1 MSNKVIHRII
11 QSPEVNL
18 EVAPGETLTLSKEKV
33 IDYAGVDLKEVDTE
47 TNQVTKDLK
56 DSVVVTEQ
64 GVPKE
69 TVTLSAGKTVLGFG
83 MLFGGRLIDT
93 SLVAT
98 FRVSEK
104 VPEPELEM
112 PNFVDEAPA
121 SFSRSERS
129 YQENVGDVPQPYIE
143 PDVQPKES
151 NKIVD
156 ENFGE
161 NLPSFGRAELKPI
174 FDQKEVVDGVHRYY
188 GDLLIGEH
196 GPAQSKVPGVH
207 VNAVNLLTSDEQS
220 NIEDIQ
226 KVSLSVHPISVTGAV
241 YQGNLVQDFDLSDE
255 GDIDWEYENQNVL
268 PFTNRNFSQNPE
280 MDVLGLRYEITFL
293 PVFKPEPE
301 PEERPVVG
309 DWSMFLK
316 PEQKPEQSSSTSES
330 HVAPVAI
337 SDTPVSNGWAS
348 LQNNPVQTVTEATA
362 PVAEQGF
369 TDIVPDFSEP
379 AVPVFSDSQAVS
391 EQKDFSE
398 NVPGSVYPAPGST
411 SAEGVYNPVGYSE
424 SAHPAV
430 PNQAGYTDFDTHL
443 GQTLIAPAPL
453 LNRDGSVPV
462 GQHEVGFAPQS
473 ATNPAEFP
481 SVDNTGGESN
491 TGNFTQPQMGSQENV
506 KSDSVNDT
514 DLDKALEE
522 INSEKPKKKTFLERF
537 FGTFKKKSKK
547 GGVGKGTIVAGSVI
561 ILAFGGLVTGGVLYR
576 NSGVNQAKPV
586 VQKSEKNLKEVDNY
600 IKDGKITSEES
611 VQIQNL
617 LNDNATTLE
626 NFKTKNFFADIE
638 RKRLIKKTNDATN
651 KATEI
656 LNKQSGTTSGS
667 TTSTK

>member
-11 QSPEVNL
+11 QSPEVKL
-18 EVAPGETLTLSKEKV
+18 EVDPGKKLTLSKEDV

-47 TNQVTKDLK
+47 TSQVTKDLK

-69 TVTLSAGKTVLGFG
+69 TVTLGVGTTVLGFG
-83 MLFGGRLIDT
+83 MLYNGRLIDT
-93 SLVAT
+93 SLIVT
-98 FRVSEK
+98 FRVTEK
-104 VPEPELEM
+104 EPEM
-112 PNFVDEAPA
+112 PSFVDEAPT

-143 PDVQPKES
+143 PDVPQKES

-156 ENFGE
+156 ESFGE
-161 NLPSFGRAELKPI
+161 NLPSSGGLELKPV
-174 FDQKEVVDGVHRYY
+174 FDKKEVVDGVHRYY
-188 GDLLIGEH
+188 GDLLIGEQ

-268 PFTNRNFSQNPE
+268 PFTNHNFSQNPE

-309 DWSMFLK
+309 DWSMFLN

-348 LQNNPVQTVTEATA
+348 LQNNPVQPAKEASA
-362 PVAEQGF
+362 PVVEQGF
-369 TDIVPDFSEP
+369 ADIVPDFSE
-379 AVPVFSDSQAVS
+379 AVPVFSDSQAIP
-391 EQKDFSE
+391 EQKGFSE

-411 SAEGVYNPVGYSE
+411 SAENIYNPVGYSE
-424 SAHPAV
+424 SVHPTV
-430 PNQAGYTDFDTHL
+430 PDQAGYTDFDTHL

-473 ATNPAEFP
+473 VTNPVEFP

-506 KSDSVNDT
+506 KSDSVNDS

-586 VQKSEKNLKEVDNY
+586 VQKSEKNLKEVNNY

-667 TTSTK
+667 TASTK

>member
-11 QSPEVNL
+11 QSPEVKL
-18 EVAPGETLTLSKEKV
+18 EVDPGKKLTLSKEDV

-47 TNQVTKDLK
+47 TSQVTKDLK

-69 TVTLSAGKTVLGFG
+69 TVTLSVGTTVLGFG
-83 MLFGGRLIDT
+83 MLYNGRLIDT
-93 SLVAT
+93 SLIVT
-98 FRVSEK
+98 FRVTEK
-104 VPEPELEM
+104 EPEM
-112 PNFVDEAPA
+112 PSFVDEAPT

-143 PDVQPKES
+143 PDVPQKES

-156 ENFGE
+156 ESFGE
-161 NLPSFGRAELKPI
+161 NLPSSGGLELKPV
-174 FDQKEVVDGVHRYY
+174 FDKKEVVDGVHRYY
-188 GDLLIGEH
+188 GDLLIGEQ

-268 PFTNRNFSQNPE
+268 PFTNHNFSQNPE

-309 DWSMFLK
+309 DWSMFLN

-348 LQNNPVQTVTEATA
+348 LQNNPVQPAKEASA
-362 PVAEQGF
+362 PVIEQGF
-369 TDIVPDFSEP
+369 ADIVPDFSE
-379 AVPVFSDSQAVS
+379 AVPVFSDSQAIP
-391 EQKDFSE
+391 EQKGFSE

-411 SAEGVYNPVGYSE
+411 SAENIYNPVGYSE
-424 SAHPAV
+424 SVHPTV
-430 PNQAGYTDFDTHL
+430 PDQAGYTDFDTHL

-473 ATNPAEFP
+473 VTNPVEFP

-506 KSDSVNDT
+506 KSDSVNDS

-586 VQKSEKNLKEVDNY
+586 VQKSEKNLKEVNNY

-667 TTSTK
+667 TASTK

>member
-11 QSPEVNL
+11 QSPEVKL
-18 EVAPGETLTLSKEKV
+18 EVDPGKKLTLSKEDV

-47 TNQVTKDLK
+47 TSQVTKDLK

-69 TVTLSAGKTVLGFG
+69 TVTLGVGTTVLGFG
-83 MLFGGRLIDT
+83 MLYNGRLIDT
-93 SLVAT
+93 SLIVT
-98 FRVSEK
+98 FRVTEK
-104 VPEPELEM
+104 EPEM
-112 PNFVDEAPA
+112 PSFVDEAPT

-143 PDVQPKES
+143 PDVPQKES

-156 ENFGE
+156 ESFGE
-161 NLPSFGRAELKPI
+161 NLPSFGSLELKPV
-174 FDQKEVVDGVHRYY
+174 FDKKEVVDGVHRYY
-188 GDLLIGEH
+188 GDLLIGEQ

-268 PFTNRNFSQNPE
+268 PFTNHNFSQNPE

-316 PEQKPEQSSSTSES
+316 PDQKPEQSSSTSES

-348 LQNNPVQTVTEATA
+348 LQNNPVQPAKEASA
-362 PVAEQGF
+362 PVVEQGF
-369 TDIVPDFSEP
+369 ADIVPDFSE
-379 AVPVFSDSQAVS
+379 AVPVFSDSQAIP
-391 EQKDFSE
+391 EQKGFSE

-411 SAEGVYNPVGYSE
+411 SAENIYNPVGYSE
-424 SAHPAV
+424 SVHPTV
-430 PNQAGYTDFDTHL
+430 PDQAGYTDFDTHL

-473 ATNPAEFP
+473 VTNPVEFP

-491 TGNFTQPQMGSQENV
+491 AGNFTQPQMGSQENV
-506 KSDSVNDT
+506 KSDSVNDS

-586 VQKSEKNLKEVDNY
+586 VQKSEKNLNEVNNY

-667 TTSTK
+667 TASTK

>member
-11 QSPEVNL
+11 QSPEVKL
-18 EVAPGETLTLSKEKV
+18 EVDPGKKLTLTKEDV

-69 TVTLSAGKTVLGFG
+69 TVTLGVGTTVLGFG
-83 MLFGGRLIDT
+83 MLYSGRLIDT
-93 SLVAT
+93 SLIVT
-98 FRVSEK
+98 FRVTEK
-104 VPEPELEM
+104 EPEM
-112 PNFVDEAPA
+112 PSFVDEAPT

-143 PDVQPKES
+143 PDVPQKES

-156 ENFGE
+156 ESFGE
-161 NLPSFGRAELKPI
+161 NFPSVGSLELKPV
-174 FDQKEVVDGVHRYY
+174 FDKKEVVDGVHRYY
-188 GDLLIGEH
+188 GDLLIGEQ

-268 PFTNRNFSQNPE
+268 PFTNHNFSQNPE

-348 LQNNPVQTVTEATA
+348 LQNNPVQPAKEASA
-362 PVAEQGF
+362 PVVEQGF
-369 TDIVPDFSEP
+369 ADIVPDFSET
-379 AVPVFSDSQAVS
+379 VPVFSDSQAIP
-391 EQKDFSE
+391 EQKGFSE

-411 SAEGVYNPVGYSE
+411 SAENIYNPVGYSE
-424 SAHPAV
+424 SVHPTV
-430 PNQAGYTDFDTHL
+430 PDQAGYTDFDTHL

-473 ATNPAEFP
+473 VTNPVEFP
-481 SVDNTGGESN
+481 SVDNAGGESN

-506 KSDSVNDT
+506 KSDSVNDS

-586 VQKSEKNLKEVDNY
+586 VQKSEKNLNEVNNY

-667 TTSTK
+667 TASTK

>member
-11 QSPEVNL
+11 QSPEVKL
-18 EVAPGETLTLSKEKV
+18 EVDPGKKLTLSKEDV

-47 TNQVTKDLK
+47 TSQVTKDLK

-69 TVTLSAGKTVLGFG
+69 TVTLGVGTTVLGFG
-83 MLFGGRLIDT
+83 MLYNGRLIDT
-93 SLVAT
+93 SLIVT
-98 FRVSEK
+98 FRVTEK
-104 VPEPELEM
+104 EPEM
-112 PNFVDEAPA
+112 PSFVDEAPT

-143 PDVQPKES
+143 PDVPQKES

-156 ENFGE
+156 ESFGE
-161 NLPSFGRAELKPI
+161 NLPSYGSLELKPV
-174 FDQKEVVDGVHRYY
+174 FDKKEVVDGVHRYY
-188 GDLLIGEH
+188 GDLLIGEQ

-268 PFTNRNFSQNPE
+268 PFTNHNFSQNPE

-348 LQNNPVQTVTEATA
+348 LQNNPVQPAKEASA
-362 PVAEQGF
+362 PVVEQGF
-369 TDIVPDFSEP
+369 ADIVPDFSE
-379 AVPVFSDSQAVS
+379 AVPVFSDSQAIP
-391 EQKDFSE
+391 EQKGFSE

-411 SAEGVYNPVGYSE
+411 SAENIYNPVGYSE
-424 SAHPAV
+424 SVHPTV
-430 PNQAGYTDFDTHL
+430 PDQAGYTDFDTHL

-462 GQHEVGFAPQS
+462 GQHEVGFAPQPV
-473 ATNPAEFP
+473 TNPVEFP
-481 SVDNTGGESN
+481 SVDNAGGESN
-491 TGNFTQPQMGSQENV
+491 NGNFTQPQLGSQENV
-506 KSDSVNDT
+506 KSDSVNDS

-586 VQKSEKNLKEVDNY
+586 VQKSEKNLKEVNNY

-667 TTSTK
+667 TASTK

>member
-11 QSPEVNL
+11 QSPEVKL
-18 EVAPGETLTLSKEKV
+18 EVDPGKKLTLSKEDV

-47 TNQVTKDLK
+47 TSQVTKDLK

-69 TVTLSAGKTVLGFG
+69 TVTLGVGTTVLGFG
-83 MLFGGRLIDT
+83 MLYNGRLIDT
-93 SLVAT
+93 SLIVT
-98 FRVSEK
+98 FRVTEK
-104 VPEPELEM
+104 EPEM
-112 PNFVDEAPA
+112 PSFVDEAPT

-143 PDVQPKES
+143 PDVPQKES

-156 ENFGE
+156 ESFGE
-161 NLPSFGRAELKPI
+161 NLPSSGGLELKPV
-174 FDQKEVVDGVHRYY
+174 FDKKEVVDGVHRYY
-188 GDLLIGEH
+188 GDLLIGEQ

-268 PFTNRNFSQNPE
+268 PFTNHNFSQNPE

-309 DWSMFLK
+309 DWSMFLN

-348 LQNNPVQTVTEATA
+348 LQNNPVQPAKEASA
-362 PVAEQGF
+362 PVVEQGF
-369 TDIVPDFSEP
+369 ADIVPNFSE
-379 AVPVFSDSQAVS
+379 AVPVFSDSQAIP
-391 EQKDFSE
+391 EQKGFSE

-411 SAEGVYNPVGYSE
+411 SAENIYNPVGYSE
-424 SAHPAV
+424 SVHPTV
-430 PNQAGYTDFDTHL
+430 PDQAGYTDFDTHL

-473 ATNPAEFP
+473 VTNPVEFP

-506 KSDSVNDT
+506 KSDSVNDS

-586 VQKSEKNLKEVDNY
+586 VQKSEKNLKEVNNY

-667 TTSTK
+667 TASTK